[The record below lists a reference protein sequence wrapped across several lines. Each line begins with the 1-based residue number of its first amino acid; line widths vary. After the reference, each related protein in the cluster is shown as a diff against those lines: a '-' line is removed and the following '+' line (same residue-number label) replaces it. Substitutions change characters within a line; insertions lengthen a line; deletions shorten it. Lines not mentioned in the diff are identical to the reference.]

1 MELAEVIGYAKSFGL
16 PVLGAVAG
24 FVTTSYGV
32 RTRVK
37 NLEKTLGILKRAWR
51 MDFDTFKTN
60 QVDRQREL
68 KAALEQKYEELK
80 EKLEEIEENLHA
92 WQRDSSASFASD
104 DELNRFIEEQQRQWQ
119 AIQRTLG
126 QIEGMLKKLP

>member
-1 MELAEVIGYAKSFGL
+1 MDTAELIGYAKSFGL

-24 FVTTSYGV
+24 FITTSYAV
-32 RTRVK
+32 RTDVK
-37 NLEKTLGILKRAWR
+37 NLSKTLNVLKKTWK
-51 MDFDTFKTN
+51 MDFETFKAN
-60 QVDRQREL
+60 QSEKQKETREV
-68 KAALEQKYEELK
+68 LEKKYEELK
-80 EKLEEIEENLHA
+80 EQVEEIEKNLHA
-92 WQRDSSASFASD
+92 WQRDSSVSFASD